1 MAWEDRS
8 DRIEHEGPDLLWEQ
22 VADDLRAD
30 IKSGR
35 LAPGSRLP
43 NELELATIY
52 GVARVTIRNALAS
65 LRREGLII
73 VTRGRGTFVRK

>member
-52 GVARVTIRNALAS
+52 GVARVTVRTALAS

>member
-43 NELELATIY
+43 NELELASIY
-52 GVARVTIRNALAS
+52 GVARVTVRNALAS

>member
-52 GVARVTIRNALAS
+52 GVARVTIRNALVS